1 MKSKEIIE
9 IAEKVIGDRM
19 ELDYFSSLY
28 GTVIFR
34 QDREH
39 ISENELQQIQSALI
53 ANGIYSQ
60 TQKTTKEY
68 LLRLLLD
75 YSKVK
80 KENTRINLILFIITI
95 ITTTL
100 TGAMLRGSDPF

>member
-1 MKSKEIIE
+1 MIIVGIIISLIGLCWTIYGVWSSNRLKKLILNE
-9 IAEKVIGDRM
+9 KRMIAEKVIDDRM

-34 QDREH
+34 QDREQ
-39 ISENELQQIQSALI
+39 ISENEIQQIQSALL

-68 LLRLLLD
+68 LLR
-75 YSKVK
+75 
-80 KENTRINLILFIITI
+80 
-95 ITTTL
+95 
-100 TGAMLRGSDPF
+100 